1 MSQGMQTGM
10 QNSMSQDLPQD
21 FSGVQR
27 IVLHGSK
34 WAAAGHLMLSFKGK
48 SPLRFLHRL
57 RDTKHSAW
65 PTAARE
71 EKPGLQF
78 SLGFTR
84 RGLEHGFVPDQV
96 LSCLALKAPAFWAG
110 ATLRGASRLGLTGP
124 SAPECWDAPYAEL
137 SLHAVLSIHATDE
150 GKLGDTV
157 ERLLQLAEEEGL
169 ACKELLPAPRA
180 LLAPPAD
187 ATTASDLP
195 LVPPDDDSGQWVHF
209 GYRDGLSRIAIKGWT
224 RADEAKQCLPIS
236 THAAGEFVLGHPQ
249 DSGARPWIAG
259 PRQRVWP
266 DQVRAFFHNG
276 SFGVLQQIEQH
287 VAAFEAFV
295 QKQSREARLS
305 TVAIKGKLCG
315 RYPDGR
321 SLAKPAEAP
330 RSDDFDYGADPQGL
344 ECPFGSHV
352 RRMNPRPPPPE
363 LLKSLAE
370 ARAAAEAAAGAKPEP
385 ETPEGLA
392 HFSRSRPLLRRGMP
406 YGSAAWSPQEG
417 EPKVPDGPQDRQGPE
432 RGLIGQFF
440 CASIE
445 DQYEHL
451 VGEWA
456 DRVPM
461 GSPDGGGARDPL
473 IGAHERGDGLFEIPR
488 KPPEQAL
495 RLDALP
501 PFTTTRGVAYLFY
514 PSLQTLEG
522 IADSSLWGL
531 GDEDDD
537 E

>member
-1 MSQGMQTGM
+1 M
-10 QNSMSQDLPQD
+10 PQD
-21 FSGVQR
+21 MAQDMPQHFSGVQR

-34 WAAAGHLMLSFKGK
+34 WAAARHLMLSFRGQ
-48 SPLRFLHRL
+48 SPLRFLHQL
-57 RDTKHSAW
+57 RESAVGAW
-65 PTAARE
+65 PTAAQAR
-71 EKPGLQF
+71 KPQLQF

-84 RGLEHGFVPDQV
+84 RGLEHAFVPDLV
-96 LSCLALKAPAFWAG
+96 MAYFALKAPAFWAG
-110 ATLRGASRLGLTGP
+110 ATLRGAPSLGMTGAN
-124 SAPECWDAPYAEL
+124 APELWEPPFADSTL
-137 SLHAVLSIHATDE
+137 DAVLSVHAADD
-150 GKLGDTV
+150 GN
-157 ERLLQLAEEEGL
+157 LAEAVEQLLRLAQAHGL
-169 ACKELLPAPRA
+169 ACTELRPAQALPP
-180 LLAPPAD
+180 PPAQD
-187 ATTASDLP
+187 TVAEDVQEVSG
-195 LVPPDDDSGQWVHF
+195 DDRSGQWVHF

-224 RADEAKQCLPIS
+224 SEKKAKKCLPIS

-249 DSGARPWIAG
+249 DSGSRPWISG
-259 PRQRVWP
+259 PGKRVWTKE
-266 DQVRAFFHNG
+266 VRAFFHNG
-276 SFGVLQQIEQH
+276 SFGVLQQIEQD
-287 VAAFEAFV
+287 VAAFEDFV
-295 QKQSREARLS
+295 QAQSQVKRLS
-305 TVAIKGKLCG
+305 TVAMKGKLCG

-321 SLAKPAEAP
+321 SLATPASAP
-330 RSDDFDYGADPQGL
+330 RSDDFDYRADLLGQA
-344 ECPFGSHV
+344 CPFGSHV

-363 LLKSLAE
+363 LPKLPKPPAGE
-370 ARAAAEAAAGAKPEP
+370 ANPP
-385 ETPEGLA
+385 PEGLA

-406 YGSAAWSPQEG
+406 YGPAAWLAQQSEPEG
-417 EPKVPDGPQDRQGPE
+417 SKLPEGPE
-432 RGLIGQFF
+432 VQPRGLIGQFF